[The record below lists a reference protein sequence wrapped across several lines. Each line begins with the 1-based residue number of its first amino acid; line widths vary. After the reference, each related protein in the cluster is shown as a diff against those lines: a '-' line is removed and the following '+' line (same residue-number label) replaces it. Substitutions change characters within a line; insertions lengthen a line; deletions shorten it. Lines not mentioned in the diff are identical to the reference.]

1 MAKPQLPACPPAPHA
16 QARPGTAGWCA
27 QVSWDPPGLSPLRGA
42 SGAHLLVSLPVAAS
56 QGSHP
61 AGDKTLTLLDSCL
74 EGLSSL
80 VLGTP
85 AGGVGGDEPGSDL
98 KGK

>member
-1 MAKPQLPACPPAPHA
+1 M
-16 QARPGTAGWCA
+16 
-27 QVSWDPPGLSPLRGA
+27 
-42 SGAHLLVSLPVAAS
+42 SLPVAAS

-74 EGLSSL
+74 EGLSRL

-85 AGGVGGDEPGSDL
+85 AGGVGGDEPGGDL